1 MTFIFAV
8 IFLAAG
14 VIFQLGSHK
23 EKHSFRSVIL
33 SLLLLILFVLL
44 RVFCLNRCPGSEF
57 YSLAATAVLS
67 FQIGVFASCAGA
79 FFLQKKSGTDENN

>member
-1 MTFIFAV
+1 MGFIFAAL
-8 IFLAAG
+8 FLVAG

-23 EKHSFRSVIL
+23 EKRSFRSVIL

-44 RVFCLNRCPGSEF
+44 RAFCLNRHPGSEF
-57 YSLAATAVLS
+57 YSLVTTVLLF

-79 FFLQKKSGTDENN
+79 FFLQKKRGTDKNI

>member
-1 MTFIFAV
+1 MSFILYVLF
-8 IFLAAG
+8 IAAG

-44 RVFCLNRCPGSEF
+44 RAFCLNRYPGSEF

-79 FFLQKKSGTDENN
+79 FFLQKKRGADKNN